1 VRPNV
6 VRSLPYAHH
15 VFAMKRRLN
24 PLNLVPK
31 MADITKAMSWT
42 IEELEPDMEFISRMC
57 QPIAVLGD

>member
-1 VRPNV
+1 
-6 VRSLPYAHH
+6 
-15 VFAMKRRLN
+15 
-24 PLNLVPK
+24 